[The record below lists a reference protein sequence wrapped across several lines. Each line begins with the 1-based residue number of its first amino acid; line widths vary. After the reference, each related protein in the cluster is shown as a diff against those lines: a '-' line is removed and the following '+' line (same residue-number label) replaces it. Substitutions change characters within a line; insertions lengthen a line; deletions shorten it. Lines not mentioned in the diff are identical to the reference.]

1 MTQPLDRQCCIDLVD
16 ESIASGASLNKS
28 CEVLEVHPKTYRRWV
43 KAGVVL
49 VDGRPNAQRPT
60 PSNKLTA
67 KEREL
72 IVSTSNEDRYKALPP
87 SQIVPKLADEGVYIA
102 SESSFYRVLS
112 AESQLKHRG
121 KALAPKKRSK
131 PNSYLASR
139 PNEVWSW
146 DITYLKSDIAG
157 WFYRLYMLLDI
168 YSRKIVGWEV
178 HETESADFAAAL
190 MSRACL
196 AEGTCRTE
204 LVLHS
209 DNGGPMKGATMLA
222 KLQWLGVIPSFS
234 RPSVSNDNPYS
245 ESLFKTLKYTPA
257 YPDKP
262 FASLQ
267 SARDWVHRF
276 VNWYNED
283 HRHSGIQFVTPA
295 SRHRGEDTDILAA
308 RKAVYVVA
316 KAKHP
321 ERWSKG
327 IRCMKPVGGVWLN
340 PDNIDEKADINEE
353 KVA

>member
-1 MTQPLDRQCCIDLVD
+1 MIELLDRQHCIELIN
-16 ESIASGASLNKS
+16 EATTSGAALNKACS
-28 CEVLEVHPKTYRRWV
+28 VLEIHPKTYRRWLKKGIV
-43 KAGVVL
+43 QGDA
-49 VDGRPNAQRPT
+49 RPT
-60 PSNKLTA
+60 AKRLEPSNKLTLE
-67 KEREL
+67 EREL
-72 IVSTSNEDRYKALPP
+72 IVETSNEAQYKALPP
-87 SQIVPKLADEGVYIA
+87 SQIVPKLADTGVYIA
-102 SESSFYRVLS
+102 SESSFYRVLKS
-112 AESQLKHRG
+112 EDQLQHRS
-121 KALAPKKRSK
+121 KAMAPQKRSK
-131 PNSYLASR
+131 PNSYLASK

-146 DITYLKSDIAG
+146 DITFLKSNIAG

-178 HETESADFAAAL
+178 HETESADFSAAL
-190 MSRACL
+190 INRACL

>member
-1 MTQPLDRQCCIDLVD
+1 M
-16 ESIASGASLNKS
+16 
-28 CEVLEVHPKTYRRWV
+28 
-43 KAGVVL
+43 
-49 VDGRPNAQRPT
+49 
-60 PSNKLTA
+60 
-67 KEREL
+67 
-72 IVSTSNEDRYKALPP
+72 
-87 SQIVPKLADEGVYIA
+87 
-102 SESSFYRVLS
+102 S
-112 AESQLKHRG
+112 AESQLQHRG

-276 VNWYNED
+276 VHWYNED

>member
-1 MTQPLDRQCCIDLVD
+1 MSR
-16 ESIASGASLNKS
+16 
-28 CEVLEVHPKTYRRWV
+28 EVHVPFCERLKVRFRW
-43 KAGVVL
+43 
-49 VDGRPNAQRPT
+49 PT
-60 PSNKLTA
+60 HL
-67 KEREL
+67 
-72 IVSTSNEDRYKALPP
+72 
-87 SQIVPKLADEGVYIA
+87 
-102 SESSFYRVLS
+102 
-112 AESQLKHRG
+112 
-121 KALAPKKRSK
+121 
-131 PNSYLASR
+131 
-139 PNEVWSW
+139 
-146 DITYLKSDIAG
+146 TYLKSDIAG
-157 WFYRLYMLLDI
+157 WFYRLYMRLDI

-267 SARDWVHRF
+267 SAREWVHRF
-276 VNWYNED
+276 VNGYNED

-295 SRHRGEDTDILAA
+295 SRHRGEDTDILVA
-308 RKAVYVVA
+308 RKAVYVAA

-321 ERWSKG
+321 ERWSKD
-327 IRCMKPVGGVWLN
+327 IRCMKPVVSVWLN